1 MKMYKVPL
9 TFEVFIREKQLPNL
23 DAEVRESLKTLI
35 QHDGIK
41 EVIELAEV
49 GEPKELTSQEDRD
62 FITAATDAYKTQIM
76 AIANGLT
83 KDPHVTAEQAQEILR
98 RMF

>member
-23 DAEVRESLKTLI
+23 DAEVKQSLRSLI
-35 QHDGIK
+35 EMDGIN

-49 GEPKELTSQEDRD
+49 GEPKELSSKEDRD
-62 FITAATDAYKTQIM
+62 FITAAVDAYKTQIM
-76 AIANGLT
+76 AIANGMA
-83 KDPHVTAEQAQEILR
+83 KDPHVSAEQAQEILR